1 MVSGIIA
8 IAWLWL
14 LYELIVNWQVTLTL
28 VAVGIAVGIPVY
40 FLIKRDRDEAAELA
54 REAWREAAQTNRA
67 AAEAARF
74 VEVGKSSLRLFED
87 SRHCLKMADI
97 SLNLADR
104 RFRDRAFAPF
114 WDEIEDAARYLAR
127 FKESNGQLSE
137 TMSEYQHM
145 VRQYKAVAPP
155 FPIQPQSYGDLVL
168 AETTAERLGPIVSSA
183 QRDFQFAMIYEQ
195 RKTNQIVVAGFTN
208 LGSAL
213 DDMTYR
219 IVFSI
224 DELRRSA
231 DRMG

>member
-1 MVSGIIA
+1 MGVIIA
-8 IAWLWL
+8 IALLWL

-40 FLIKRDRDEAAELA
+40 FLIKRDRDEAELA
-54 REAWREAAQTNRA
+54 REATR
-67 AAEAARF
+67 EAARF
-74 VEVGKSSLRLFED
+74 VEVGKSALRLFEG
-87 SRHCLKMADI
+87 SRHCLKMADM
-97 SLNLADR
+97 SLNLADHD
-104 RFRDRAFAPF
+104 FRHRAFAPF

-155 FPIQPQSYGDLVL
+155 FLIQPQSYGELVL
-168 AETTAERLGPIVSSA
+168 AETTAERLGTIVSSA

-195 RKTNQIVVAGFTN
+195 RKTNQILVAGFTN